1 VNLLSRYSWVVGTLL
16 LWLYIRLMETRAQFL
31 MEADRLSPSEA
42 KRFRQLVLY
51 GGALIVFA
59 VALAHVTYRGEHGIC
74 TLYADPLRPPAL
86 IAWTLILGVLVRFG
100 TLGLT
105 AGGAHFLAR
114 VWPALA
120 VLKPLDQSWTPAQV
134 VARSLLTMGALG
146 LLFGLLIWSSLVR
159 PGTLIK
165 C

>member
-1 VNLLSRYSWVVGTLL
+1 MNLLSRYSWVVAVLL
-16 LWLYIRLMETRAQFL
+16 VGLYVGQMKTRARFL
-31 MEADRLSPSEA
+31 VEAGRLSPSEA
-42 KRFRQLVLY
+42 KRFRQLVVY

-74 TLYADPLRPPAL
+74 AWYADPLRPPAF
-86 IAWTLILGVLVRFG
+86 IAWTLILGVLGRFG
-100 TLGLT
+100 SLGLT
-105 AGGAHFLAR
+105 AEGARFLAR

-120 VLKPLDQSWTPAQV
+120 ASKPLDQRWTPAQV
-134 VARSLLTMGALG
+134 VVRSLLATGTLG
-146 LLFGLLIWSSLVR
+146 FLFGLLLWSSLVR